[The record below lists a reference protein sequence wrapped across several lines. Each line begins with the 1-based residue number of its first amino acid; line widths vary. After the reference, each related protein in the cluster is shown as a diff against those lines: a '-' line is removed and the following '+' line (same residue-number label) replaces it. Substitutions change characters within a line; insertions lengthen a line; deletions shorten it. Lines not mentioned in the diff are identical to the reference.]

1 MPKTE
6 GKKASLGA
14 DGQNGAPTH
23 WMVRVAVQAGVLAP
37 QAYTAPDGGIEELWE
52 GVAEAADI
60 PESELAFLVADYF
73 HLKVAKIAEADPGAL
88 LEVSADLARGF
99 GVFPLHHAD
108 RALVVATADP
118 TDVDAERALGFGSG
132 KAVEFRVAPPDEI
145 ARAIDERYGIEE
157 VGIEEAVED
166 PMDAV
171 DLIHV
176 DDTDEE
182 EFLSVEDIH
191 AAPVVKLTNLI
202 IRDGI
207 RQGASDIHIEP
218 GPGSGKVRYRV
229 DGVLRKYMDVPMSAM
244 LRIVSQIK
252 IRSDMDIADRLR
264 PQDGRTRVNVDRKLY
279 DLRIST
285 IPAGKAEK
293 CVVRILDQNESQT
306 LDDLSIPDG
315 ELARIRQLLTYREGI
330 VAVTGPTG
338 SGKTTTLYG
347 ALREIA
353 DGRVN
358 IMTVEDPIEYSL
370 RSVTQTQ
377 VEVRQGMTF
386 ASALRA
392 ILRQDPDVI
401 LIGEIRDRETAG
413 IAAQAAMTGHL
424 VLATVHAN
432 DAVGVIP
439 RLLDLGLDPSVVSDT
454 LRGAIAQ
461 RLLRRVC
468 PSCSESLVG
477 ELTQDEARLVNQYG
491 VRPLVRAAGC
501 TECGHTGY
509 RGRLPILE
517 VMAVGP
523 SIEDAIA
530 QKKGGAT
537 IQALAIRGGMNPL
550 ERGALAWV
558 EQGLT
563 TLVEVERVVGS
574 NKELLEA
581 SMQEGPA
588 RILVVDDDEDMRLRH
603 RTLLERQ
610 GYRVVEAVDGDRAL
624 TILQEDPSFSLVL
637 LDLKMPGADGL
648 EVLRAIRDRSDTVAL
663 PVIISTG
670 SGAKGAEVELLEAGA
685 DDYVHKKT
693 SAAKMLAR
701 VKAVLR
707 RSMM

>member
-1 MPKTE
+1 
-6 GKKASLGA
+6 
-14 DGQNGAPTH
+14 
-23 WMVRVAVQAGVLAP
+23 MVRVAVQAGVLDPTAYVAP
-37 QAYTAPDGGIEELWE
+37 LGAGLDELWN
-52 GVAEAADI
+52 GVAGAADL
-60 PESELAFLVADYF
+60 PKRELALLVADYF
-73 HLKVAKIAEADPGAL
+73 RLKVADIPGAEPGAV
-88 LEVSADLARGF
+88 LEVSAEQARKYC
-99 GVFPLHHAD
+99 VFPLEHSD
-108 RALVVATADP
+108 RHLVVATADP
-118 TDVDAERALGFGSG
+118 TDVEAERALGFGSG
-132 KAVEFRVAPPDEI
+132 KAVEFRVAPPQEI
-145 ARAIDERYGIEE
+145 ADAIDERYGASDDEGGFEE
-157 VGIEEAVED
+157 VLEDPLEAVEL
-166 PMDAV
+166 M
-171 DLIHV
+171 HV

-218 GPGSGKVRYRV
+218 GHGSGKVRYRV

-244 LRIVSQIK
+244 MRIVSQIK

-293 CVVRILDQNESQT
+293 CVIRILDQNESQT
-306 LDDLSIPDG
+306 LDDLSIPDS
-315 ELARIRQLLTYREGI
+315 ELARIRQLLQFREGI

-370 RSVTQTQ
+370 PSVTQTQ

-401 LIGEIRDRETAG
+401 LIGEIRDSETAG

-432 DAVGVIP
+432 DAVGVVP
-439 RLLDLGLDPSVVSDT
+439 RLLDLGLDHSIVSET
-454 LRGAIAQ
+454 LRGAVAQ

-468 PSCSESLVG
+468 PSCSEPLAG
-477 ELTQDEARLVNQYG
+477 ELTKDEAKLADRYG
-491 VRPLVRAAGC
+491 VRPLVRASGC
-501 TECGHTGY
+501 PECGHTGY

-517 VMAVGP
+517 VMSVGP

-530 QKKGGAT
+530 HRKGGAT
-537 IQALAIRGGMNPL
+537 LQSLAVRSGMKTLEQA
-550 ERGALAWV
+550 ALAWV
-558 EQGLT
+558 EKGLT

-574 NKELLEA
+574 SKDSAEVA
-581 SMQEGPA
+581 KDQGPP
-588 RILVVDDDEDMRLRH
+588 RILVVDDDEDMRLKH
-603 RTLLERQ
+603 RALLEGE
-610 GYRVVEAVDGDRAL
+610 GYRITEAENGDRAL
-624 TILQEDPSFSLVL
+624 AILKEDPSFSLVL

-648 EVLRAIRDRSDTVAL
+648 EVLRAIRSRSDTFAL
-663 PVIISTG
+663 PVMISTG
-670 SGAKGAEVELLEAGA
+670 TSGKKTEVELLDAGA
-685 DDYVHKKT
+685 DDFVHKRS
-693 SAAKMLAR
+693 SAEKVRAR
-701 VKAVLR
+701 VNAVLR
-707 RSMM
+707 RSGL

>member
-1 MPKTE
+1 M
-6 GKKASLGA
+6 
-14 DGQNGAPTH
+14 
-23 WMVRVAVQAGVLAP
+23 AVQAGVLDPTANAP
-37 QAYTAPDGGIEELWE
+37 PPGADLEQLWSR
-52 GVAEAADI
+52 VAIAADL
-60 PESELAFLVADYF
+60 PQSELALLVADYF
-73 HLKVAKIAEADPGAL
+73 RLKVAQLGAAEPEAI
-88 LEVSADLARGF
+88 LEVSAEQAWKF
-99 GVFPLHHAD
+99 CVFPLAQSD
-108 RALVVATADP
+108 RHLVVATPDP
-118 TDVDAERALGFGSG
+118 TDVEAERALGFGSG
-132 KAVEFRVAPPDEI
+132 KAVEFRVAPPGEI
-145 ARAIDERYGIEE
+145 AAAIVERYGPPDDE
-157 VGIEEAVED
+157 VGFEQVMEDPLEAVE
-166 PMDAV
+166 
-171 DLIHV
+171 LIHV
-176 DDTDEE
+176 EDVDDE
-182 EFLSVEDIH
+182 EFLSIEDIH

-218 GPGSGKVRYRV
+218 GHGSGKVRFRV

-244 LRIVSQIK
+244 MRIVSQIK

-264 PQDGRTRVNVDRKLY
+264 PQDGRTRVNVDRNLY

-293 CVVRILDQNESQT
+293 CVIRILDQNESQT
-306 LDDLSIPDG
+306 LDDLSIPES
-315 ELARIRQLLTYREGI
+315 ELVRIRQLLTFREGI

-370 RSVTQTQ
+370 PSVTQTQ

-401 LIGEIRDRETAG
+401 LIGEIRDTETAG

-432 DAVGVIP
+432 DAVGVVP
-439 RLLDLGLDPSVVSDT
+439 RLLDLGLDHSVVSET

-468 PSCSESLVG
+468 PDCSEPLVG
-477 ELTQDEARLVNQYG
+477 DLTQDETKLAERYG
-491 VRPLVRAAGC
+491 VRPLVRASGC
-501 TECGHTGY
+501 PECGHTGY

-523 SIEDAIA
+523 SIEDAISH
-530 QKKGGAT
+530 KKGGAT
-537 IQALAIRGGMNPL
+537 LQSLAVRGGMSTL
-550 ERGALAWV
+550 EQSALAWV
-558 EQGLT
+558 EEGLT

-574 NKELLEA
+574 NKEMAETRKE
-581 SMQEGPA
+581 QGPP
-588 RILVVDDDEDMRLRH
+588 RILVVDDDEDMRLKH
-603 RTLLERQ
+603 RTLLEGE
-610 GYRVVEAVDGDRAL
+610 GYQVTEAEDGDRAL
-624 TILQEDPSFSLVL
+624 AVLKDDPDFSLVL

-648 EVLRAIRDRSDTVAL
+648 EVLRTIRGRSDTFAI
-663 PVIISTG
+663 PVMISTG
-670 SGAKGAEVELLEAGA
+670 TSGRGTEVELLDAGA
-685 DDYVHKKT
+685 DDFVHKRAGADKVR
-693 SAAKMLAR
+693 AR
-701 VKAVLR
+701 IRAVLR
-707 RSMM
+707 RSGL